1 MVFKRYFKF
10 SLYILLFLIFDIF
23 VAFLNPFIGIYLF
36 IFFAGA
42 FTGSFWLVLIDRI
55 PKGKSIFAPN
65 TCDTCGYI
73 IPEEWTLPI
82 IPYILQK
89 GKCLNCGTHISLRYP
104 LTEIFF
110 GTLFCIIV
118 YFSSLFY
125 LMYFIVV
132 LIFLSLIASIVQK
145 IKS

>member
-55 PKGKSIFAPN
+55 PKNRSILAPN
-65 TCDTCGYI
+65 TCDACGYI

-89 GKCLNCGTHISLRYP
+89 GKCLNCGSRISLKYP
-104 LTEIFF
+104 MTEIFS
-110 GTLFCIIV
+110 GILFCAIT

-125 LMYFIVV
+125 LLYFVVILSFILLIV
-132 LIFLSLIASIVQK
+132 SLYKKVK
-145 IKS
+145 N